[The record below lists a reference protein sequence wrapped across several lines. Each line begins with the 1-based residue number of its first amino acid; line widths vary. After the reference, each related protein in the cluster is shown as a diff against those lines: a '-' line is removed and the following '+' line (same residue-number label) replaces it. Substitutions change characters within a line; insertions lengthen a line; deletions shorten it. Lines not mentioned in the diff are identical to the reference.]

1 MTEENQNET
10 AVETV
15 AKVETTSKPNESD
28 MTTVAQE
35 AATAVLEKLDIKS
48 PAKQKEYEKIVKMVS
63 EDIASNVDKKIDA
76 FKIEQDKHFKE
87 MIASEGLEEVDD
99 GDIPEPVLTALNA
112 ETLGLTEYQTKKLR
126 AVLAEA
132 KAKEA
137 KEKKPQFAAVNNN
150 AASSSKATSATSGS
164 LYVGSDGTFNPKN
177 VTANIAAIFNRPDG
191 K

>member
-1 MTEENQNET
+1 MTDENQNET
-10 AVETV
+10 AVETPIETV
-15 AKVETTSKPNESD
+15 AKVETKTKPNESD

-63 EDIASNVDKKIDA
+63 EDIACNVDKKIDA
-76 FKIEQDKHFKE
+76 FKVEQDKHFKE

-99 GDIPEPVLTALNA
+99 ADIPQPVLEALNA
-112 ETLGLTEYQTKKLR
+112 ETLGLSEYQTKKLR
-126 AVLAEA
+126 AVLA
-132 KAKEA
+132 EA

-150 AASSSKATSATSGS
+150 AASSKAAGATPGS
-164 LYVGSDGTFNPKN
+164 LFAGTDGTFNPKN
-177 VTANIAAIFNRPDG
+177 VAANVAAIFNRQDG